1 MLQTQ
6 QNAAN
11 RVCTFDTFFKNI
23 LSIYIGILIV
33 NSNIKSN
40 GNLSIQ
46 LYILNIFLR
55 KV

>member
-11 RVCTFDTFFKNI
+11 RVCDTFFKNI